1 MSFFSNF
8 LELKSFKRL
17 VLLPCL
23 IPQVSSISLLFSA
36 AFLFILC
43 NVHSLIKMLYPVRNL
58 LVLLVSNARSLCYVL
73 LIAGTLSD
81 LHSVYKSIGVETY

>member
-17 VLLPCL
+17 FLLPCL
-23 IPQVSSISLLFSA
+23 IPQVSGISLLLSA
-36 AFLFILC
+36 AFLF
-43 NVHSLIKMLYPVRNL
+43 MLYPVRNL
-58 LVLLVSNARSLCYVL
+58 LVLLVSNSRSLCYVL

-81 LHSVYKSIGVETY
+81 LHSVYKRIGIETY